1 MNHYVD
7 KAPGSRG
14 CDAIRSTNGKGSW
27 LERAVGQ
34 ARSEA
39 FPEIGQRSVQGGEM
53 ARLKRELQRVKEERE
68 ILKKAAA
75 KVIRSSP
82 TKFRNTRGPK

>member
-1 MNHYVD
+1 MSRYVN

-14 CDAIRSTNGKGSW
+14 CDAISSTN
-27 LERAVGQ
+27 ERAVGQ

-39 FPEIGQRSVQGGEM
+39 FPGIGQRSVQGGEL

-68 ILKKAAA
+68 ILKKAAV

-82 TKFRNTRGPK
+82 TKFCNTRGPK